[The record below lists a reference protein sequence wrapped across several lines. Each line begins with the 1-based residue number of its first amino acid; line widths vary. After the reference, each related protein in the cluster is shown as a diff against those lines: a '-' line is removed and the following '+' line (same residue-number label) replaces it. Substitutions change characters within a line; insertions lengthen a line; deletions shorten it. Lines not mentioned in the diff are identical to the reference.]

1 MNDSLNQNTI
11 DEFVIAAHHDL
22 PRVQEMLAEQPAL
35 LNENAEWL
43 ETAVQ
48 AAAHVNRPDI
58 IAWLLDQGAP
68 LDICTATVLGQ
79 KDVVASMLAE
89 YPDLIG
95 ATGPHNLPV
104 TYYAAIAGDTELLG
118 LLISAGADVSAGD
131 EANTALHGAVAFNHA
146 ETVRW
151 LLNHDAN
158 PYAIDHE
165 GRLPIELAAELGHA
179 DIIAMLEPYTEDS
192 ADEGG
197 DE

>member
-1 MNDSLNQNTI
+1 MNNVLNQNTI
-11 DEFVIAAHHDL
+11 DAFVIAAHHDL
-22 PRVQEMLAEQPAL
+22 PKVQEMLAAEPAL

-43 ETAVQ
+43 ETAIQ

-58 IAWLLDQGAP
+58 MGWLLDQGAP
-68 LDICTATVLGQ
+68 LDICTAAVLGQ
-79 KDVVASMLAE
+79 SDVVASMLAE
-89 YPDLIG
+89 YPDLTG

-104 TYYAAIAGDTELLG
+104 TYYAAIAGNTGLLG
-118 LLISAGADVSAGD
+118 LLIDAGADVSAGN

-151 LLNHDAN
+151 LLDHDAN

-165 GRLPIELAAELGHA
+165 GRLPIELASELGYA
-179 DIIAMLEPYTEDS
+179 DIVTMLEPYTEDS
-192 ADEGG
+192 ASDGG